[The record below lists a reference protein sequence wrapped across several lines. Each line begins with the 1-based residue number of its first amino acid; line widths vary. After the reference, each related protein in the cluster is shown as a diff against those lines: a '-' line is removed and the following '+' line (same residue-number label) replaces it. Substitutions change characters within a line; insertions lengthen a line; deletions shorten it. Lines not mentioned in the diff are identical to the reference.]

1 MPLGDLGDGDPICKE
16 QVYRGLRWPG
26 RDSTPF
32 ELIRGESLLSISI
45 HQLDRQGRER
55 VIHRAVEGAAA
66 GALVGFMVWH
76 GTGQLL
82 LGGSILVFFASLG
95 AGIGLQEAWRL
106 PESSPLVLDRSAN
119 QVTLGGHRICRV
131 NDVARLEHRLYAAGG
146 NLWAVMSTAE
156 SYCLL
161 ADWNSVVLE
170 PICECIAACCGVE
183 LTHHVE
189 ND

>member
-131 NDVARLEHRLYAAGG
+131 NDVARLEHRPRPRTTHGGRGDWAKAGPLPG
-146 NLWAVMSTAE
+146 VHVVTFPIRNLAPSGRG
-156 SYCLL
+156 S
-161 ADWNSVVLE
+161 
-170 PICECIAACCGVE
+170 
-183 LTHHVE
+183 
-189 ND
+189 